1 MRIPRLVAALL
12 LTLSALPIVGCG
24 GSSLVGSKLPLQRVV
39 VYRNGIAY
47 FERGGKVSE
56 SQVVFKMQG
65 QTVNDFL
72 ATLAVMERGGSSV
85 RAAAFPLTDDSSPVQ
100 CDPDPAATAR
110 NAETVQANP
119 LRACTKDELH
129 DMRKVV
135 LSLDGE
141 DHDLQV
147 GYVAASPVW
156 RPSYRLV
163 MGDKEGALQAWGIV
177 QNMSGEDWKD
187 VHLSL
192 VAGAP
197 LAFNAELSRATI
209 PVRPTITDNGEV
221 IGSVPTAETSLAQ
234 RSMAALPVAPAV
246 AASPTDEAQRAD
258 LSDDAISAEAAGLRG
273 AAALGSGAIAR
284 SRKSG
289 ATKGS
294 AKVAAP
300 RAGATGNMFGDTVHT
315 PPMPPSMAPSA
326 PRSMSSLAA
335 VTSDQA
341 STRYDLP
348 NTVSIPDRSATMVML
363 TSKNV
368 GGEIAYLFAPDGGVP
383 DSASHPFRVARFKNE
398 TGGALERGPIAVF
411 DKGAFVGQGLIDPLP
426 TGATTTVPFALD
438 RSVGVRQS
446 RSYDQRD
453 ERVAKIENGQL
464 VLRHDATSL
473 TTYNLENGGDKRA
486 KLILKH
492 SRQAGARLH
501 NAPTDTEDN
510 VAAASALVPVWLEPN
525 AKRDF
530 VVEERST
537 QERGANWNETSAE
550 AAIKKLLESNELD
563 ATTKQKLESA
573 WSVRAT
579 SKALQDK
586 ANQLSVDEQGLQRQ
600 AQETRSNLQSIEKNP
615 VAGKLRAELTKRL
628 SETSAKLDRVQKDLV
643 ETRAKLTENDIRF
656 RDALRDVKF
665 YAKEGSNK

>member
-1 MRIPRLVAALL
+1 MRTSRLAAALL
-12 LTLSALPIVGCG
+12 FSLAALPAMGCG

-56 SQVVFKMQG
+56 SQVVFKMKG
-65 QTVNDFL
+65 ETVNDFL

-85 RAAAFPLTDDSSPVQ
+85 QAAAFPLNDESAPVQ
-100 CDPDPAATAR
+100 CDPDPAQTAR

-119 LRACTKDELH
+119 LRGCTRDELH

-141 DHDLQV
+141 DHDLHV

-163 MGDKEGALQAWGIV
+163 MGDKDGALQAWGIV

-197 LAFNAELSRATI
+197 LAFNAELSRASI
-209 PVRPTITDNGEV
+209 PTRPTITDNGEV
-221 IGSVPTAETSLAQ
+221 IASVPTAETSLRANEQ
-234 RSMAALPVAPAV
+234 TAMAPPAPAMAALADKEEDGVQEEAMADSFGNSSGLGLYAKPAQKKMARP
-246 AASPTDEAQRAD
+246 AAKVKGGP
-258 LSDDAISAEAAGLRG
+258 AEGIG
-273 AAALGSGAIAR
+273 AARMGGAPRLAVP
-284 SRKSG
+284 
-289 ATKGS
+289 A
-294 AKVAAP
+294 AAP
-300 RAGATGNMFGDTVHT
+300 PRVT
-315 PPMPPSMAPSA
+315 PSA

-341 STRYDLP
+341 TTRYDLP
-348 NTVSIPDRSATMVML
+348 NTVNVPDRSATMVML

-411 DKGAFVGQGLIDPLP
+411 DKGAFVGQGLIEPLP

-446 RSYDQRD
+446 RSYDNRD

-473 TTYNLENGGDKRA
+473 STYALENGGDKRA

-492 SRQAGARLH
+492 ARMAGARLH
-501 NAPTDTEDN
+501 NPPAETEDN
-510 VAAASALVPVWLEPN
+510 VGAGSALVPVWLEPN
-525 AKRDF
+525 AKREF

-537 QERGANWNETSAE
+537 QERGANWDETATE
-550 AAIKKLLESNELD
+550 TAVKKLLESGELD
-563 ATTKQKLESA
+563 AATRAKFDAA
-573 WSVRAT
+573 WAVHQA
-579 SKALQDK
+579 SKALRDK
-586 ANQLSVDEQGLQRQ
+586 MQALSVDESGLQRQ
-600 AQETRSNLQSIEKNP
+600 AQETRQNLQSIEKNP
-615 VAGKLRAELTKRL
+615 VAAKLRAELTKRL
-628 SETSAKLDRVQKDLV
+628 TETSAKLDRVQKDLV
-643 ETRAKLTENDIRF
+643 ETRAKLTENEIRF
-656 RDALRDVKF
+656 RDAMRDVKF
-665 YAKEGSNK
+665 YAKEASKS

>member
-1 MRIPRLVAALL
+1 MSPSRFLRVALFALC
-12 LTLSALPIVGCG
+12 ALPATGCG
-24 GSSLVGSKLPLQRVV
+24 GSALVGSKLPLQRVV

-47 FERGGKVSE
+47 FERGGQVSE

-65 QTVNDFL
+65 ETVNDFL
-72 ATLAVMERGGSSV
+72 ATLAVMEKGGSSV
-85 RAAAFPLTDDSSPVQ
+85 RAAAFPLTDESAPVQ
-100 CDPDPAATAR
+100 CDP
-110 NAETVQANP
+110 NP
-119 LRACTKDELH
+119 LQTAIEAAHDGSSPHGPAMRGCTKDELH

-163 MGDKEGALQAWGIV
+163 MGEKEGALQAWGIV

-197 LAFNAELSRATI
+197 LAFNAELSRATV
-209 PVRPTITDNGEV
+209 PTRPTITDMGEV
-221 IGSVPTAETSLAQ
+221 IASVPGAETSL
-234 RSMAALPVAPAV
+234 RVHESMAAPPPAPAAV
-246 AASPTDEAQRAD
+246 AEGEADFA
-258 LSDDAISAEAAGLRG
+258 LKDDAVGGGGTGLGASGREALQAEKKAKGRAPSKMARPMAG
-273 AAALGSGAIAR
+273 AAMAGPMGAPPP
-284 SRKSG
+284 
-289 ATKGS
+289 
-294 AKVAAP
+294 P
-300 RAGATGNMFGDTVHT
+300 RVV
-315 PPMPPSMAPSA
+315 PSA
-326 PRSMSSLAA
+326 PRSVSSLAA

-348 NTVSIPDRSATMVML
+348 ATVSVPDRSATMVML
-363 TSKNV
+363 LSKNV

-383 DSASHPFRVARFKNE
+383 DSSTHPFRVARFKND

-446 RSYDQRD
+446 RSYDNRD
-453 ERVAKIENGQL
+453 ERVAKIEHGQL

-473 TTYNLENGGDKRA
+473 STYSLENGGDRRA

-492 SRQAGARLH
+492 ARMSGARLH
-501 NAPTDTEDN
+501 NAPADTEDN
-510 VAAASALVPVWLEPN
+510 VAAGSALVPVWLEPSS
-525 AKRDF
+525 KREF

-537 QERGANWNETSAE
+537 QERGANWDETATE
-550 AAIKKLLESNELD
+550 NAVKKLLASGELD
-563 ATTKQKLESA
+563 ASTRQKFESA
-573 WSVRAT
+573 WAIHNA
-579 SKALQDK
+579 SKALRDR
-586 ANQLSVDEQGLQRQ
+586 AAALATDETGLQRQ

-615 VAGKLRAELTKRL
+615 VAAKLRAELTKRL

-656 RDALRDVKF
+656 REALRDVKF
-665 YAKEGSNK
+665 YAKEGSTN